1 MSRRLVV
8 EADGGS
14 RGNPGPAGC
23 GAVVRDEATGALLAE
38 ESLGLGETTNNVAEY
53 RGLIS
58 GLRAA
63 QEHGATS
70 VHARMDSKL
79 VIEQMSGRW
88 KVKHANLQPLAREA
102 AALVRA
108 IGEVT
113 FEWVP
118 RKDNKHADRLANE
131 AMDEQA
137 GGGGNS
143 SAGTGPAGTGA
154 ASAGP
159 AGTGPAGSW
168 TASAGPGRAGPAKT
182 APAAEPARESEPG
195 SSSTAQPSAW
205 TGAVGSPTRLVLL
218 RHGQTRLS
226 VDRRYSGRGEV
237 PLTEL
242 GEQQAR
248 AAAKRLA
255 DSAWLDGVGRDG
267 AGLDG
272 AGRIPVLSSPLGR
285 ARQTAEAV
293 VEATGAELALHDG
306 LLETDFGEWEGLSFR
321 EAAEQYSELHGSWL
335 GDPSVAPPSGE
346 SMDAVFERVG
356 AFCSEVLR
364 SHAGRTV
371 VVVSHVTPI
380 KALLRI
386 GLDVGPSLFYR
397 LHLDLASLSTVD
409 FYPDGNASVRLVND
423 TAHLQG

>member
-1 MSRRLVV
+1 MSRRLLV

-14 RGNPGPAGC
+14 RGNPGPAGA

-38 ESLGLGETTNNVAEY
+38 RSVWLGDATNNVAEY
-53 RGLIS
+53 NGLIS
-58 GLRAA
+58 GLRVAR
-63 QEHGATS
+63 EHEASS
-70 VHARMDSKL
+70 VHVRMDSKL
-79 VIEQMSGRW
+79 VVEQMSGRW
-88 KVKHANLQPLAREA
+88 KIKHAGLQPLAREA
-102 AALVRA
+102 AELVRA
-108 IGEVT
+108 IGDVT

-118 RKDNKHADRLANE
+118 RKDNSHADRLANE
-131 AMDEQA
+131 AMDGRVDTA
-137 GGGGNS
+137 WDGGPDAS
-143 SAGTGPAGTGA
+143 SAASSDAGSELDPAGSARGSA
-154 ASAGP
+154 ASAST
-159 AGTGPAGSW
+159 TGSQNAGSQ
-168 TASAGPGRAGPAKT
+168 SAG
-182 APAAEPARESEPG
+182 AE
-195 SSSTAQPSAW
+195 STGQPSAW
-205 TGAVGSPTRLVLL
+205 TGAVGAPTRLVLL
-218 RHGQTRLS
+218 RHGQTPLS

-255 DSAWLDGVGRDG
+255 NSAWLDGP
-267 AGLDG
+267 A
-272 AGRIPVLSSPLGR
+272 PVLASPLGR

-293 VEATGAELALHDG
+293 SEATGGELSFHDG
-306 LLETDFGEWEGLSFR
+306 LLETDFGEWEGLSFS
-321 EAAEQYSELHGSWL
+321 EAAQQYSRLHGAWL

-356 AFCSEVLR
+356 QFCARTLQQ
-364 SHAGRTV
+364 HAGRTV

-397 LHLDLASLSTVD
+397 LHLDLASLSIVD

-423 TAHLQG
+423 TSHLP